1 MQKLTKHS
9 KAFTLIELS
18 VIILIIGIMI
28 AGTFIGS
35 RLIAKSRLAAAES
48 LARSSPVPGIKDN
61 MLWLETSLSASIDS
75 SQENDG
81 AAVTAWYDQSSNSG
95 KPHWLLPLAPAQL
108 TPTPLITFTRSNL
121 SAALPTICKSWMP
134 LFWITLTTQSWFWKR
149 DKVAAVTII
158 LLEKPHLI
166 LMTVWLWVTVPTRQW
181 FTLKET
187 NLTAR
192 AQQLAL
198 THLQVTSHVNS
209 HLFTAQLQEI
219 QLTSMA
225 F

>member
-134 LFWITLTTQSWFWKR
+134 LF
-149 DKVAAVTII
+149 
-158 LLEKPHLI
+158 
-166 LMTVWLWVTVPTRQW
+166 
-181 FTLKET
+181 
-187 NLTAR
+187 
-192 AQQLAL
+192 
-198 THLQVTSHVNS
+198 
-209 HLFTAQLQEI
+209 
-219 QLTSMA
+219 
-225 F
+225 